1 MTITGVSATTND
13 TLPSTIYSMCSPYG
27 MRESDK
33 VKVERYLADYPVTEA
48 QANEIVAKVQEAI
61 DIMKAAGTTK
71 YSKLTSEEQAR
82 IKTIANE
89 IANIIDV
96 TLVLRADSVEVYKNG
111 KLIETVTFSNTGK
124 LAYTGNNNIVL
135 VVSSIAIIALA
146 TVAVARKKVANA

>member
-1 MTITGVSATTND
+1 
-13 TLPSTIYSMCSPYG
+13 
-27 MRESDK
+27 
-33 VKVERYLADYPVTEA
+33 
-48 QANEIVAKVQEAI
+48 
-61 DIMKAAGTTK
+61 MKAAGTTK